1 MLELSQT
8 NILEWIRTDI
18 FHGENIMKRFW
29 QITLATVLGLGSY
42 CTANA
47 QVSVPPAPPVAVAP
61 APDVIVGSGPGMYGY
76 GWHASTEAEGYY
88 TGQARL
94 LQGAGDYNRNTA
106 AAMVLREQARGMYQD
121 NYRDG
126 LKTYFDLKRINADYR
141 AETAPAPLTKEK
153 LDEWNRQDQP
163 TRLSKRDYNSDS
175 GQIRWPA
182 VLQTP
187 AFDAYRAQVEELFA
201 RRTANEYGLTSDFY
215 RSVNADTG
223 AMQTIL
229 KAYLKSEDRFFTD
242 GEYIA
247 AKNFLSS
254 LAHEARLAP
263 DLDGLAAN

>member
-1 MLELSQT
+1 
-8 NILEWIRTDI
+8 
-18 FHGENIMKRFW
+18 MKRFW
-29 QITLATVLGLGSY
+29 QISLATLLSLGSY

-47 QVSVPPAPPVAVAP
+47 QLSTPPGPPSP
-61 APDVIVGSGPGMYGY
+61 GNCDTIVGSAGGYYGNY

-94 LQGAGDYNRNTA
+94 LQGAGDYNKNTA

-153 LDEWNRQDQP
+153 LDEWNKQDQP
-163 TRLSKRDYNSDS
+163 SRLTKREYNSDS
-175 GQIRWPA
+175 GQVRWPS
-182 VLQTP
+182 VLMTP
-187 AFDAYRAQVEELFA
+187 AFDNYRAQVEELFA

-215 RSVNADTG
+215 RSVQRDTT

-229 KAYLKSEDRFFTD
+229 KAHLKSEDRFFTD
-242 GEYIA
+242 GEYMA
-247 AKNFLSS
+247 AKNFLAS

-263 DLDGLAAN
+263 DLDGLVAN